1 MVVGVVSVTAIV
13 SAEVFQV
20 AVYDSGS
27 EDDGDNPFVFMTL
40 SERFIQ
46 EVTLNGE
53 VRELPLTCDL

>member
-1 MVVGVVSVTAIV
+1 MVVGVVSVKAIV

-27 EDDGDNPFVFMTL
+27 EDDGDSPFVFMTL

-53 VRELPLTCDL
+53 VRE